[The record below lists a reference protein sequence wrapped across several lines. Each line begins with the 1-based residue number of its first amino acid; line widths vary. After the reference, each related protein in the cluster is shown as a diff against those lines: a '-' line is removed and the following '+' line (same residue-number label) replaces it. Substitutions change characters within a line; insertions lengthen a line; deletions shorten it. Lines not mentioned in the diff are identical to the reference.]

1 MSARAS
7 PRSYAR
13 DNTDTAGTIG
23 RRARSRRRPTG
34 RAMPAPRIAALV
46 REG

>member
-13 DNTDTAGTIG
+13 DNTDAAGQSG
-23 RRARSRRRPTG
+23 AHNP
-34 RAMPAPRIAALV
+34 IAKMDFQ
-46 REG
+46 